1 LDTIFG
7 YLERI
12 SYYNEESQFTV
23 AKIKEKD
30 KKELTTIV
38 GCFSGINP
46 GESLRL
52 HGKWV
57 FNNKFGQ
64 QFQVEG
70 FETVVPATV
79 NGIEKYLGSGLIK
92 GIGPVMAKRI
102 VRIFGLETIE
112 IISSRPEELS
122 RVEGIGSKRIAMIAQ
137 AWAEQK
143 EIKEI
148 MIFLQGHGVSASYS
162 SKIYKKYQDKSI
174 EIVSNNPYIL
184 AADISGIGFVTADK
198 IAQSL
203 GFDSLSVVRAK
214 EGIIYTL
221 TELMSSGH
229 VYLPEDELLEKSG
242 ELLNIKRD
250 IVEEALAGLVQD
262 KRIITEVLDPRE
274 GDLSSASKAVYLPP
288 FFIAEVNLARDL
300 IKLNS
305 EPVSFS
311 LTDTEKVLDQ
321 VEGSLGIKL
330 ASNQRDAVNQALRNK
345 VLVITGGPGTG
356 KTTIIKAI
364 VKIFQ
369 NIGKKVLLAA
379 PTGRAAKR
387 MQEATGWEAKTIH
400 RMLEFSYQGGGF
412 QRNRDFPLDGDVVII
427 DEVSMI
433 DTLLMYNL
441 TKAVPGQ
448 SSLIL
453 VGDINQLPSV
463 GPGNILSD
471 IIDSKRIKV
480 VTLVEIFRQAA
491 ESRIITNAHRIIQG
505 ELPDLLPTGDGR
517 DPDFYFVP
525 EEDPGQAVEKIVALC
540 TQRIPKHFGFH
551 PVEDIQ
557 VLTPMHRGEVG
568 VANLNIMLQQRL
580 NPDSPGVEKGYRG
593 LKVKDKVMQTI
604 NNYDKDVYNGDI
616 GRVAFIDKDNQLLT
630 VDFDGRRVVYQFNQ
644 LEELILAYAIS
655 IHKSQ
660 GSEYPAVI
668 IPVMTQ
674 HYLLLQ
680 RNLIYTAITRGK
692 KLVVLVGSKK
702 ALAIAIKNVSPGRR
716 NSLLTEKM
724 AAMAST
730 AQQPGDSLF

>member
-1 LDTIFG
+1 MDAIYG

-23 AKIKEKD
+23 AKIREKG

-57 FNNKFGQ
+57 FNNKFGE
-64 QFQVEG
+64 QFQVER

-102 VRIFGLETIE
+102 VKIFGLETME
-112 IISSRPEELS
+112 IIENRPEELS
-122 RVEGIGSKRIAMIAQ
+122 KVEGIGSKRIAMIAQ
-137 AWAEQK
+137 AWSEQK

-174 EIVSNNPYIL
+174 EIVSNNPYVL

-203 GFDSLSVVRAK
+203 GFDSGSVVRAK

-221 TELMSSGH
+221 TELMSGGH
-229 VYLPEDELLEKSG
+229 VYIPEEELVDKSC
-242 ELLNIKRD
+242 ELLNIQRD
-250 IVEEALAGLVQD
+250 IVVEALSGLVQD
-262 KRIITEVLDPRE
+262 KRIIIE
-274 GDLSSASKAVYLPP
+274 DLISGKKAVYLPP
-288 FFIAEVNLARDL
+288 FYIAEINLARDL

-311 LTDTEKVLDQ
+311 LTGAEKILDQ
-321 VEGSLGIKL
+321 VESSLGITL
-330 ASNQRDAVNQALRNK
+330 ASNQRDAVTLALQNK
-345 VLVITGGPGTG
+345 TLVITGGPGTG

-412 QRNRDFPLDGDVVII
+412 QRNRDLPLDGDVVII

-433 DTLLMYNL
+433 DTLLMYHL
-441 TKAVPGQ
+441 IKAIPSH

-491 ESRIITNAHRIIQG
+491 ESRIIINAHRIIKG
-505 ELPDLLPTGDGR
+505 ELPDLMPAKDGR

-525 EEDPGQAVEKIVALC
+525 EEDPEKAVEKIVALC
-540 TQRIPKHFGFH
+540 TQRIPRHFGFH

-557 VLTPMHRGEVG
+557 VLTPMHRGQVG
-568 VANLNIMLQQRL
+568 VTNLNIMLQERL
-580 NPDSPGVEKGYRG
+580 NPESPGLERGYRG
-593 LKVKDKVMQTI
+593 FKIKDKVMQTI

-616 GRVAFIDKDNQLLT
+616 G
-630 VDFDGRRVVYQFNQ
+630 
-644 LEELILAYAIS
+644 
-655 IHKSQ
+655 
-660 GSEYPAVI
+660 
-668 IPVMTQ
+668 
-674 HYLLLQ
+674 
-680 RNLIYTAITRGK
+680 
-692 KLVVLVGSKK
+692 
-702 ALAIAIKNVSPGRR
+702 
-716 NSLLTEKM
+716 
-724 AAMAST
+724 
-730 AQQPGDSLF
+730 